1 MSGVAKYK
9 EYWDKKR
16 SEEDI
21 AGEKIRMKAVREA
34 KNLKDILVKEF
45 PVEKVVLFGSVLE
58 TGRFREDSDID
69 IAVAGLPKKLYFKA
83 LARLMMESDFE
94 VDLKPIE
101 DVSELLRQRIQK
113 GKIIYEK
120 RANP

>member
-83 LARLMMESDFE
+83 LARLMMESNFE

-120 RANP
+120 RENP

>member
-1 MSGVAKYK
+1 MTAIAKYK
-9 EYWDKKR
+9 EYWDKR
-16 SEEDI
+16 RAEEDI
-21 AGEKIRMKAVREA
+21 AGEKIRIKAVREA
-34 KNLKDILVKEF
+34 KHLKDILVKEF

-58 TGRFREDSDID
+58 AGRFREDSDID
-69 IAVAGLPKKLYFKA
+69 IAVGGLPKKLYFKA

-94 VDLKPIE
+94 VDLKPVE

-120 RANP
+120 R

>member
-34 KNLKDILVKEF
+34 KHLKDILVKEF

-83 LARLMMESDFE
+83 LARLMMESNFE

>member
-1 MSGVAKYK
+1 MSAVAKYK

-83 LARLMMESDFE
+83 LARLMMESNFE

>member
-1 MSGVAKYK
+1 MSAVAKYK

-83 LARLMMESDFE
+83 LARLMMESNFE

-120 RANP
+120 RENP

>member
-1 MSGVAKYK
+1 MSAVAKYK